1 MDDPHQADPAIGA
14 APSGALDRLNGRI
27 ALWLARTAALML
39 AAIGLMTFSDVFLR
53 YVFSRPFNFT
63 VEFTEIMMGLMVFLA
78 IGLATHEKRHIGV
91 DALTMRLSPRRNA
104 ALDLAMSV
112 IALAMSC
119 VLVWQLFLKAGVLL
133 QKGDYT
139 QIQHV
144 PYWPGAYVM
153 AFGCLF
159 LISGIVFY
167 ILRDIRILRHD
178 PHGPDRD
185 QDHGAND
192 NRSGGRTVGP
202 RG

>member
-1 MDDPHQADPAIGA
+1 MDDPQQGGPQFGA
-14 APSGALDRLNGRI
+14 EPVGALDRLNGRI
-27 ALWLARTAALML
+27 SLWLARGAALIL
-39 AAIGLMTFSDVFLR
+39 ATIGLMTFCDVVLR

-91 DALTMRLSPRRNA
+91 DAVTMRLSPKSNA
-104 ALDLAMSV
+104 LIDLIMSI

-139 QIQHV
+139 QIQKL
-144 PYWPGAYVM
+144 PYWPGAYIM
-153 AFGCLF
+153 ACGCLF

-167 ILRDIRILRHD
+167 IVRDIRVLRPGGHGD
-178 PHGPDRD
+178 PD
-185 QDHGAND
+185 QDNGAND
-192 NRSGGRTVGP
+192 NRS
-202 RG
+202 RGTKG

>member
-1 MDDPHQADPAIGA
+1 MDDPQQGGPSFGTEPA
-14 APSGALDRLNGRI
+14 GALDRLNGRVC
-27 ALWLARTAALML
+27 LWLARLAALVL
-39 AAIGLMTFSDVFLR
+39 AAIGLMTFCDVVLR

-91 DALTMRLSPRRNA
+91 DALTMRLSPKRNA
-104 ALDLAMSV
+104 LLDLIMSV

-139 QIQHV
+139 QIQKF
-144 PYWPGAYVM
+144 PYWPGAYIM

-159 LISGIVFY
+159 LISGVVFY
-167 ILRDIRILRHD
+167 IVRDIRLLRHD
-178 PHGPDRD
+178 G
-185 QDHGAND
+185 GTAND
-192 NRSGGRTVGP
+192 NRSSGP
-202 RG
+202 KG